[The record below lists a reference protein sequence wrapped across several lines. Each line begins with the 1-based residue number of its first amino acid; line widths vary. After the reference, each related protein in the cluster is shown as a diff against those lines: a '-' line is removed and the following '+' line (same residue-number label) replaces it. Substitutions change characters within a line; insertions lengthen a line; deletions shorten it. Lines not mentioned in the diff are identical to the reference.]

1 MRKVLLMFV
10 LIILYSC
17 SSTTTIINDSKAESK
32 DFDNRLTLYA
42 PFRGFYTIDLGLY
55 FLDGNMLKFYDYASD
70 EVLEITSLTFC
81 DDKPIGTDQ
90 TCDAKNY
97 SETLPTIPIIQVY
110 DNHIYY
116 IVERYDIKSGWN
128 TALNK
133 IDLNGKNKE
142 TALTLNISVT
152 NFLLHRGYLVYHSSQ
167 TPSSEHI
174 IDLETQKEVYT
185 TNDIVSRV
193 FAEDNMIYMKT
204 RYNDET
210 ENILKFDT
218 NTQMTTTDL
227 NDIEFDFP
235 IFSKNIYVTQI
246 KVDDVTRRWGSY
258 YQEFVNRQTGE
269 KQRLLDLRD
278 LIYLDDRHYYFSNRI
293 EAIDLNEIQVEI
305 TTHDLTSV
313 KVIKIPV
320 KRALNDMIYVN
331 ILDEDRALVYVI
343 RSDFGFIADFYL
355 VDLWE
360 DDNYIQRLNNILGE

>member
-1 MRKVLLMFV
+1 MRKVLFMFV

-116 IVERYDIKSGWN
+116 IVERYDIKNGWN

-193 FAEDNMIYMKT
+193 FAEDNIIYMKT
-204 RYNDET
+204 RFYDET
-210 ENILKFDT
+210 ENIIMFDI
-218 NTQMTTTDL
+218 NTQMTDIDL

-235 IFSKNIYVTQI
+235 ILNKSIYVKQI
-246 KVDDVTRRWGSY
+246 NVEDTTRRWGSY
-258 YQEFVNRQTGE
+258 YQELINRCTGE
-269 KQRLLDLRD
+269 RQRLLDLRD
-278 LIYLDDRHYYFSNRI
+278 LIYLNERYFYFSNRI
-293 EAIDLNEIQVEI
+293 ESIDSNEIQIEI
-305 TTHDLTSV
+305 TCHDLTPV
-313 KVIKIPV
+313 KIIKIPV
-320 KRALNDMIYVN
+320 KRNSNDMVYVN
-331 ILDEDRALVYVI
+331 VLDENRALVYVI

-355 VDLWE
+355 VNLW
-360 DDNYIQRLNNILGE
+360 DDSINIKQLNDILEA